1 MTHGPRDKEC
11 RRRCLSPNI
20 SLVSNT
26 QLSLSPLPLPS
37 LPSRPSQPEN
47 GLTNDDESS
56 RVLSRGVEHICLEA
70 GCRVVVL
77 NPVRLSTRI
86 HNIAAH
92 HYHGSF
98 FLSLSFPPL
107 IILHHQI
114 VVPRLSSNR
123 DGGLLSSPLLSFHR
137 DPRPAR
143 IRLDA
148 PLKDA
153 RSLLGTKD
161 SLIYYAY

>member
-1 MTHGPRDKEC
+1 MTHGPGQGMQKE
-11 RRRCLSPNI
+11 I

-26 QLSLSPLPLPS
+26 AIPLRPPLPLPS
-37 LPSRPSQPEN
+37 PSRPSQPEN

-56 RVLSRGVEHICLEA
+56 RVLSRGLEHICLEA

-77 NPVRLSTRI
+77 NPVGLSTRI
-86 HNIAAH
+86 HNSHTTTTTTNATDH
-92 HYHGSF
+92 
-98 FLSLSFPPL
+98 LSLPPL
-107 IILHHQI
+107 PSSHSS
-114 VVPRLSSNR
+114 SSNCRSSSILR
-123 DGGLLSSPLLSFHR
+123 DGGPPPSVSPFIVILG
-137 DPRPAR
+137 PAR

-153 RSLLGTKD
+153 LALLTKD